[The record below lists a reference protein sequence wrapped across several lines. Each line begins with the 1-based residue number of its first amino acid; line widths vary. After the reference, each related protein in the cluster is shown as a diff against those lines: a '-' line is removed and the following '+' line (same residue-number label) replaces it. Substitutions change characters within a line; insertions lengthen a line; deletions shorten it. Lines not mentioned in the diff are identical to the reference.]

1 LTVRDVSINGDRGNQ
16 AVSSAT
22 FQIFPGEVVGI
33 AGVDGSGQREL
44 FQALL
49 GVRKLHAG
57 TISLAG
63 EDVTVLPSARRI
75 AAGIRI
81 IPEDRHEEGVVN
93 DWSLEE
99 NSLLG
104 LQRLSGFSAN
114 GSINLKSRTSWT
126 EKIADRFATKRG
138 SVKQPMASLSGG
150 NQQRFVVARALESGG
165 TVLLAFQPT
174 RGLDLA
180 ASAKIFSAFRQA
192 AAEGKAVLLVSYDL
206 DELLAHSDRILVM
219 NRGKLTEAQTMTR
232 DAIGDLMVAA

>member
-49 GVRKLHAG
+49 GVHKLHAG

-126 EKIADRFATKRG
+126 ERIADRFATKRG